1 MDMNLSQLRQ
11 IVKDRGAWHA
21 AVHGL
26 IKRKGQDLVT
36 EHQKQNKTKKK
47 KRGESLFREHL
58 QAPSYCY
65 VTSEQ
70 LLRHLWTTK
79 CI

>member
-36 EHQKQNKTKKK
+36 EHQKQKQKQKEGKASSESIYRPLHIATSPLNNKM
-47 KRGESLFREHL
+47 
-58 QAPSYCY
+58 
-65 VTSEQ
+65 
-70 LLRHLWTTK
+70 
-79 CI
+79 